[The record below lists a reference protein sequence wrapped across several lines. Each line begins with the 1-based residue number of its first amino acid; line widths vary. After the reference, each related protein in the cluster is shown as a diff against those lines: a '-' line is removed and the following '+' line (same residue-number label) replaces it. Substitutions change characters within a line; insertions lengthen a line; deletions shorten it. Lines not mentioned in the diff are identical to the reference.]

1 MSFGFE
7 NDNTTF
13 SKILNLMGNK
23 IQSPLVG
30 LEANLIADIHHSRLV
45 KADIESI
52 KGVSFPN
59 CISIPEFK
67 RMEDW

>member
-1 MSFGFE
+1 
-7 NDNTTF
+7 
-13 SKILNLMGNK
+13 MGNK